1 VRQGHERGGGHESGG
16 MKRRSLRASLMTAVV
31 WALLPALA
39 LGLAHGIMKLSRD
52 ERDAQRQLQ
61 QSALAT
67 ATEERNVI
75 AGAEHLLRSLAVQR
89 EVERGGSECQ
99 RVLAEAI
106 AQLPYYANVAKVD
119 GGGAILC
126 AANPSTAAWSVAQSP
141 WWLDFVDSS
150 VPSRFV
156 LTERLY
162 GTVSQKWV
170 VIGALPLFN
179 DDNQFDGAM
188 TVAIDVAWLD
198 YLVQSQRLP
207 SDSVVA
213 LLDKTRRI
221 IASTDDE
228 VARAIL
234 TADTAGKTGD
244 NLPTAT
250 GPRGETWIYAIA
262 PLVREDI
269 FVAFAMRKAELFG
282 WRYVDFGI
290 YLVLPLAM
298 IGLSCLAIWGSSH
311 SLVLRW
317 VETLQRMA
325 KIYAAGHYAARVDLR
340 QAPEELQQLG
350 ESFFA
355 MGTAIRERDRKL
367 REALDYKAAA
377 IREIHHRVKNNL
389 QIVMSLLTLQ
399 ASRLGTAA
407 ERGALEQARARVN
420 ALALVHNILHN
431 VEAMELVDTQRLLPT
446 LARQLHDGMTDDEG
460 GTTLA
465 VEVQPLQLPSEQATP
480 VALFLVE
487 ALTNVYKHAF
497 PATPDGSRPIRIE
510 VTLAEVAPGEV
521 LLAVEDNGV
530 GGAPVGGERASEG
543 GGTGSRL
550 MAAFAQQLGGTIE
563 TANLLAG
570 GTRVAL
576 RFPIVR
582 RTQPAA
588 ETPGSAAN

>member
-1 VRQGHERGGGHESGG
+1 
-16 MKRRSLRASLMTAVV
+16 MKRRSLRASLITAVI

-39 LGLAHGIMKLSRD
+39 LGLAHGLMKLSRD

-75 AGAEHLLRSLAVQR
+75 AGAEHLLRSLALQTEVQN
-89 EVERGGSECQ
+89 GGEDCT

-106 AQLPYYANVAKVD
+106 SDLPYYTNIARVD
-119 GGGAILC
+119 RSGKILC
-126 AANPSTAAWSVAQSP
+126 AAIPPPDEWSIAQSKWWRDFADGSAPSTFS
-141 WWLDFVDSS
+141 
-150 VPSRFV
+150 
-156 LTERLY
+156 LTEKLF

-170 VIGALPLFN
+170 VIAALPLFN
-179 DDNQFDGAM
+179 RANQFDGAM

-207 SDSVVA
+207 NDSVVA
-213 LLDKTRRI
+213 LLDKSRRI
-221 IASTDDE
+221 IASTNDE

-234 TADTAGKTGD
+234 TADISGETEED
-244 NLPTAT
+244 LPAAK
-250 GPRGETWIYAIA
+250 GPNGETWTYAIA

-317 VETLQRMA
+317 VHTLRRVA
-325 KIYAAGHYAARVDLR
+325 KVYAAGHYAARVDLR
-340 QAPEELQQLG
+340 QAPQELQQLG

-355 MGTAIRERDRKL
+355 MGEAIRERDRKL

-399 ASRLGTAA
+399 ASRLGTAS
-407 ERGALEQARARVN
+407 ERSALEQARARVN

-431 VEAMELVDTQRLLPT
+431 VEDIELVDTRHLLPS
-446 LARQLHDGMTDDEG
+446 LAHQLHDGMTDEDG
-460 GTTLA
+460 NVSLQ
-465 VEVQPLQLPSEQATP
+465 VDVQALQLPSEQATP
-480 VALFLVE
+480 LALFLVE

-497 PATPDGSRPIRIE
+497 PTNPGGDQPIR
-510 VTLAEVAPGEV
+510 VVV
-521 LLAVEDNGV
+521 RLLEHPAGRALLSIEDNGI
-530 GGAPVGGERASEG
+530 GGAVQNGN
-543 GGTGSRL
+543 GGTGGRL
-550 MAAFAQQLGGTIE
+550 MSAFAQQLGGTVE
-563 TANLLAG
+563 VTNVPGG
-570 GTRVAL
+570 GTRVSLA
-576 RFPIVR
+576 FPL
-582 RTQPAA
+582 A
-588 ETPGSAAN
+588 ERSAVASAH

>member
-1 VRQGHERGGGHESGG
+1 

-31 WALLPALA
+31 WALLPALG
-39 LGLAHGIMKLSRD
+39 LGLAHGILKLSRD

-89 EVERGGSECQ
+89 QVQEGGADCH

-106 AQLPYYANVAKVD
+106 ADLPYYANVARVD
-119 GGGAILC
+119 RSGTIIC
-126 AANPSTAAWSVAQSP
+126 AAVPPVAAWSVSQAA
-141 WWLDFVDSS
+141 WWRDFADGSA
-150 VPSRFV
+150 PSRFA

-179 DDNQFDGAM
+179 DLNQFDGAM
-188 TVAIDVAWLD
+188 TVAIDIAWLD
-198 YLVQSQRLP
+198 FLVQSQRLP
-207 SDSVVA
+207 TDSVVA
-213 LLDKTRRI
+213 LLDKSRRI

-234 TADTAGKTGD
+234 TADTAGRTGD

-282 WRYVDFGI
+282 WRYVDFGL

-317 VETLQRMA
+317 VETLRRVA

-355 MGTAIRERDRKL
+355 MGNAIRERDRKL

-399 ASRLGTAA
+399 ASRLATAA

-431 VEAMELVDTQRLLPT
+431 VEDMELVDTQRLLPT
-446 LARQLHDGMTDDEG
+446 LARQLHDAMTEDEG
-460 GTTLA
+460 RTTLA
-465 VEVQPLQLPSEQATP
+465 IEVPAMQLPSEQATP
-480 VALFLVE
+480 LALFLVE

-497 PATPDGSRPIRIE
+497 PTTPAGGQPIRIE
-510 VTLAEVAPGEV
+510 VTLEEVAPGEA

-530 GGAPVGGERASEG
+530 GGAPIGGEQASEG
-543 GGTGSRL
+543 GGTGARL
-550 MAAFAQQLGGTIE
+550 MAAFAQQLGGVIE
-563 TANLLAG
+563 ASSLLAG

-576 RFPIVR
+576 RFPIAR
-582 RTQPAA
+582 GASLRGLGK
-588 ETPGSAAN
+588 ESTPT

>member
-1 VRQGHERGGGHESGG
+1 
-16 MKRRSLRASLMTAVV
+16 MKRRSLRASLITAVI

-39 LGLAHGIMKLSRD
+39 LGLAHGLMKLSRD

-75 AGAEHLLRSLAVQR
+75 AGAEHLLRSLALQTD
-89 EVERGGSECQ
+89 VENGGEDCA
-99 RVLAEAI
+99 RVLSDAI
-106 AQLPYYANVAKVD
+106 SELPYYANVARVGRD
-119 GGGAILC
+119 GTVLC
-126 AANPSTAAWSVAQSP
+126 AAIPPPPNWSIAQSSWWREFADGSAPST
-141 WWLDFVDSS
+141 FT
-150 VPSRFV
+150 

-162 GTVSQKWV
+162 GAVSKKWV

-179 DDNQFDGAM
+179 RANQFNGAM

-213 LLDKTRRI
+213 LLDKSRRI
-221 IASTDDE
+221 IASTNDD

-234 TADTAGKTGD
+234 TADTTGES
-244 NLPTAT
+244 NEELPAAT
-250 GPRGETWIYAIA
+250 GPKGETWTYAIA

-269 FVAFAMRKAELFG
+269 FVAFAMRKSELFG

-290 YLVLPLAM
+290 YLVLPIAM
-298 IGLSCLAIWGSSH
+298 IGLSCLAIWASSH

-317 VETLQRMA
+317 VQTLRRVA
-325 KIYAAGHYAARVDLR
+325 RAYAAGHYAARVDLR

-355 MGTAIRERDRKL
+355 MGDAIRERDRKL

-399 ASRLGTAA
+399 ASRLGSAS
-407 ERGALEQARARVN
+407 ERAALEQARARVN

-431 VEAMELVDTQRLLPT
+431 VEDMELVDTRRLLPS
-446 LARQLHDGMTDDEG
+446 LARQLHDGMTDEEG
-460 GTTLA
+460 LVSLQIDVA
-465 VEVQPLQLPSEQATP
+465 SLQLRSEQATP
-480 VALFLVE
+480 LALFLVE

-497 PATPDGSRPIRIE
+497 PTTPAGGQSIRIK
-510 VTLAEVAPGEV
+510 VALSENPPGRA
-521 LLAVEDNGV
+521 LLSVEDNGI
-530 GGAPVGGERASEG
+530 GGATMNDS

-550 MAAFAQQLGGTIE
+550 MAAFAQQLAGTVEISSVPG
-563 TANLLAG
+563 G
-570 GTRVAL
+570 GTRVSLA
-576 RFPIVR
+576 FPIESPPV
-582 RTQPAA
+582 AA
-588 ETPGSAAN
+588 AAQ